1 MRRTSMQLAVAV
13 LAGGLTVAAC
23 GNGLK
28 LGSAATTSQGRIT
41 TTTLTNQ
48 VANLSAAYKVIK
60 RKGVNPQRPVG
71 QMPQQVLSWLLTFR
85 IYDKIADQ
93 HGIKVTQT
101 QVHNQLASL
110 TQQASQQKLNIKDY
124 VAAAGA
130 VPPDLVPQIGRYF
143 VILSALETRLDGGT
157 PPTDQSGQQA
167 LQQKVA
173 HQQCL
178 AAKDLGIKVNPQYGA
193 LDYTT
198 FQVVTVP
205 SKLASAGSASAPRPS
220 ASASAAPRFSPPC

>member
-1 MRRTSMQLAVAV
+1 VRRTSMQLAAAM

-48 VANLSAAYKVIK
+48 VANLNAAYKVIK
-60 RKGVNPQRPVG
+60 AKGVNPQRPVA
-71 QMPQQVLSWLLTFR
+71 QAPQQVLSWLLTFKV
-85 IYDKIADQ
+85 YDKIADQ
-93 HGIKVTQT
+93 HGITVTKT
-101 QVHNQLASL
+101 QVQRQLASL
-110 TQQASQQKLNIKDY
+110 STQATQQKLNTADY

-143 VILSALETRLDGGT
+143 VILSALETRLDGGKA
-157 PPTDQSGQQA
+157 PADQAGQQA
-167 LQQKVA
+167 LQKQVA

-178 AAKDLGIKVNPQYGA
+178 AAKDLGIRVNPQYGA

-205 SKLASAGSASAPRPS
+205 SKLAAAASPSGSPS
-220 ASASAAPRFSPPC
+220 AKPRLTPPC